1 MDKNEIRLR
10 NELVQVN
17 RILVERGFICS
28 SDGNISV
35 HLNRNFLRITPS
47 GVYVSRPLRSRRD

>member
-17 RILVERGFICS
+17 RILVERGFIRS

-35 HLNRNFLRITPS
+35 RLNRNFLLITPS

>member
-10 NELVQVN
+10 NELIQVN
-17 RILVERGFICS
+17 RILVERGFIRS

-35 HLNRNFLRITPS
+35 RLKRNFLLITPS
-47 GVYVSRPLRSRRD
+47 GVYVSRPLESRRD